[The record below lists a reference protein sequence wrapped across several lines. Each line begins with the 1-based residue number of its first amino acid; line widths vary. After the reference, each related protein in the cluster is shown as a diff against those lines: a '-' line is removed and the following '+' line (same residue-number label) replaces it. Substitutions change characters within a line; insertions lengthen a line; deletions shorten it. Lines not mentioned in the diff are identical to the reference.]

1 MPKSDALPA
10 PSIRRV
16 PKFVRLRISLAKT
29 LETLTALAKTNA
41 RTEFLSWF
49 ILFGLA
55 LLALATI
62 RF

>member
-10 PSIRRV
+10 PPTHRI
-16 PKFVRLRISLAKT
+16 PKLTRLRTSIAEFLQA
-29 LETLTALAKTNA
+29 LTTLAKTNA
-41 RTEFLSWF
+41 KTEFLSWF

-62 RF
+62 RI